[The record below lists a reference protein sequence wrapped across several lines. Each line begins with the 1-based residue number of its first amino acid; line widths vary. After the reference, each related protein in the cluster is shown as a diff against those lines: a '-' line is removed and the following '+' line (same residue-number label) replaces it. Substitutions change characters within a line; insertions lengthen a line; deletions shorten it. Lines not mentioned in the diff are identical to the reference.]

1 MNGPSRLLES
11 SSHPGVRELLRAGID
26 ESPRPAALQ
35 RTAVALGV
43 SGSIASVTAAA
54 SATGGAA
61 LATTVATPTTFALA
75 AKWIAI
81 GTLCGGGLAASAQAV
96 SDFAAAPPRAAT
108 VTQRVASAPAT
119 PVASA
124 VVVANPERAEPAE
137 ASIARTQ
144 LPMAARPE
152 ASVNVAAPDRSAPA
166 TAPSPA
172 LPASASLPDALS
184 LAREVTTIDAARAAL
199 SSGNA
204 SDALARID
212 GYFARARTGTLDRE
226 AELLRIDALTALGQ
240 RDAAAA
246 HARAYAATYPRD
258 PRLSR
263 LRVLLGEP

>member
-43 SGSIASVTAAA
+43 SGSIASITAAA

-61 LATTVATPTTFALA
+61 LATTVAAPTTFALA

-152 ASVNVAAPDRSAPA
+152 ASVNVAAPDRSAPG
-166 TAPSPA
+166 PA
-172 LPASASLPDALS
+172 LPASASLPDSLS

-226 AELLRIDALTALGQ
+226 AELLRIDTLSALGQ
-240 RDAAAA
+240 REAAAA
-246 HARAYAATYPRD
+246 RARAYAATYPRD
-258 PRLSR
+258 PRLSH